1 MLREAMNPLNGGGAA
16 PASQPAQIVNHTEV
30 TVNANVSSDYDLDK
44 LTREIVRRIN
54 A

>member
-1 MLREAMNPLNGGGAA
+1 MLREATRPGDGASA
-16 PASQPAQIVNHTEV
+16 GKQAQIVNNSHTEV
-30 TVNANVSSDYDLDK
+30 TVNANVASDYDLDK